1 LSILV
6 KNNMSETNKDLRPK
20 VGVGVY
26 IINDNNEVLLSLRS
40 SAHATGFWC
49 APGGHM
55 EYGETF
61 LEAGARETKEEVDID
76 VSEVDVVGV
85 ISNVYP
91 EENKHYVTVHMRA
104 KKYSGEAKLMESDK
118 FADMKWFPLTAL
130 PENIFPATKTFLS
143 ENPLCLCGSG
153 KKFND
158 CCGA

>member
-1 LSILV
+1 
-6 KNNMSETNKDLRPK
+6 MTEPNKDLRPK

-26 IINDNNEVLLSLRS
+26 IVNDNKEVLLSLRS

-91 EENKHYVTVHMRA
+91 EENKHYVTIHMRA
-104 KKYSGEAKLMESDK
+104 KKYSGEAKRMEPDK
-118 FADMKWFPLTAL
+118 FSDMRWFPISAL
-130 PENIFPATKTFLS
+130 PENIFPATKTFLD

-153 KKFND
+153 DRYND
-158 CCGA
+158 CCGK

>member
-1 LSILV
+1 
-6 KNNMSETNKDLRPK
+6 MSETNKELRPK

-26 IINDNNEVLLSLRS
+26 IVNDKNEVLLSLRS

-61 LEAGARETKEEVDID
+61 LEAGARETKEEVDIN

-91 EENKHYVTVHMRA
+91 EEKKHYVTVHMRA
-104 KKYSGEAKLMESDK
+104 KKYSGEAKLMEPDK
-118 FADMKWFPLTAL
+118 FTDMKWFSLSAL
-130 PENIFPATKTFLS
+130 PVNIFPATKNFLE

-153 KKFND
+153 EKFND
-158 CCGA
+158 CCGK

>member
-1 LSILV
+1 MVNKFIT
-6 KNNMSETNKDLRPK
+6 EPNKDLRPK

-26 IINDNNEVLLSLRS
+26 IVNDNNEVLLSLRS

-76 VSEVDVVGV
+76 VSEIEIVGV

-104 KKYSGEAKLMESDK
+104 KKYSGEAKRMEPDK
-118 FADMKWFPLTAL
+118 FSDMKWFPLSAL
-130 PENIFPATKTFLS
+130 PENIFPATKTFLE
-143 ENPLCLCGSG
+143 ENPLCLCGSSN
-153 KKFND
+153 KYND
-158 CCGA
+158 CCGR